1 MIEYDKCTAAS
12 WFNDNRQEFWIYRT
26 KCRIPTGFWHANIII
41 ALLSFRRLS
50 VHMTK
55 FWTSYNAKWH
65 FFCVYLF
72 FLGRVCCFVSNTLVL
87 SFLRK
92 RAHTFKKKVYVR
104 DDCCYFST
112 SDTGGR
118 RRRPTTPLMWFGVN
132 VGKKMHSMNNT
143 MKMGKL
149 Y

>member
-1 MIEYDKCTAAS
+1 MSNPNWILTREYYHS
-12 WFNDNRQEFWIYRT
+12 
-26 KCRIPTGFWHANIII
+26 I
-41 ALLSFRRLS
+41 ALVSPTVRTHDEILNFLQRE
-50 VHMTK
+50 MT
-55 FWTSYNAKWH
+55 
-65 FFCVYLF
+65 F
-72 FLGRVCCFVSNTLVL
+72 FLCLFVFLGKSLLFRFKHFSIL

-92 RAHTFKKKVYVR
+92 RAHTFKKKKLDVS